1 MDKDR
6 EDELLND
13 PHTNGQAAD
22 FKRHVEEIAD
32 KDMHGSIG
40 QPEEG
45 NQYKGHFD
53 LADPKGDVT
62 VVTSADGTVT
72 TLTEQPKPKFTL
84 QDLDAKLSLIYDQLK
99 PITSVDQNTMNLNL
113 VRGVLQELL
122 AICNK
127 HINDLESIDVQT
139 DSTQAITTALETEK
153 VAFHVTGVQLIENG
167 QNVGTSLYSTVFKA
181 RKIRD
186 ILNSKFAEL
195 RVNHEAKL
203 INYPVY

>member
-1 MDKDR
+1 MNKDR

-40 QPEEG
+40 QPE
-45 NQYKGHFD
+45 KILLTLD
-53 LADPKGDVT
+53 DPKGDIT
-62 VVTSADGTVT
+62 VVTSGDGTVT

-84 QDLDAKLSLIYDQLK
+84 QDLDTKLTEAYELLK
-99 PITSVDQNTMNLNL
+99 PNPTIGITNANNS
-113 VRGVLQELL
+113 RRIIQELL
-122 AICNK
+122 SIVAK
-127 HINDLESIDVQT
+127 HINDLEPIDIQT
-139 DSTQAITTALETEK
+139 DSTSAIITALETEK
-153 VAFHVTGVQLIENG
+153 VVFYVTGVQLIEND

-181 RKIRD
+181 RKIKD
-186 ILNSKFAEL
+186 ILNAKFAEL